1 MGAIAISFLIFLVG
15 TIIFIVKA
23 YNSKEQSRYYFL
35 AMYICAF
42 SAMSYLA
49 MLSGE
54 GWIAITGCRQFFYA
68 RYAESLITFPLVT
81 VLLGAISGS
90 SADSIASAIGAAGMN
105 LLRFNLRI
113 QFFVLTY

>member
-1 MGAIAISFLIFLVG
+1 MAAIAVSFLIFLVG
-15 TIIFIVKA
+15 TIIFIIKA

-42 SAMSYLA
+42 SAAMSYLA

-68 RYAESLITFPLVT
+68 RYAKSLITLSARYRPSWCHFGLKCRFDCFWNWC
-81 VLLGAISGS
+81 SGYES
-90 SADSIASAIGAAGMN
+90 Y
-105 LLRFNLRI
+105 RK
-113 QFFVLTY
+113 

>member
-15 TIIFIVKA
+15 TVIFIIKA

-42 SAMSYLA
+42 SSMSYLA

-54 GWIAITGCRQFFYA
+54 GWIVVTGCRQFFYA

-81 VLLGAISGS
+81 VLLGAISGT
-90 SADSIASAIGAAGMN
+90 SADSIASAIGASGTDIS
-105 LLRFNLRI
+105 RFNSWSSILSSN
-113 QFFVLTY
+113 